1 MKNKP
6 KKKYIMKKKVKNL
19 KEGDKI
25 EMADN
30 TIKTVKNVLIDGLN
44 SAIYYN
50 EGGFSY
56 AFSNEEI
63 HLYNG
68 AAGKNYTNGY

>member
-1 MKNKP
+1 MK
-6 KKKYIMKKKVKNL
+6 KKVKYIMKKKVKNL
-19 KEGDKI
+19 KEGDRI

-30 TIKTVKNVLIDGLN
+30 TIKTVKKVFSDGLN

-50 EGGFSY
+50 DGRCTY